1 MKFKYFVHNKMK
13 YINYIFWFVTIEKIS
28 LKNQNQS
35 SQSNHTQVI
44 NMHKVFFLKLCI
56 TVGGFAKVAIF
67 TTKFQSKH

>member
-35 SQSNHTQVI
+35 WQSNHTPAGAGLRPVPI
-44 NMHKVFFLKLCI
+44 
-56 TVGGFAKVAIF
+56 
-67 TTKFQSKH
+67 